1 MDEAKQGFC
10 VLAGGGD
17 FIRDSMLAAML
28 AKNQIFPSLNL
39 LVVPVDMDGG
49 DGDGGKGF
57 GKALSY
63 EEEGYVAAPAD
74 VSSCVR
80 FFSPSYFVL
89 SLSCSP

>member
-39 LVVPVDMDGG
+39 LVVPVDMGG
-49 DGDGGKGF
+49 AAAADGGKGF

-74 VSSCVR
+74 VSFILFTR
-80 FFSPSYFVL
+80 RIDR
-89 SLSCSP
+89 SLSRFI